1 MRTAGRAL
9 LAGVVVLASSLVSGC
24 GERAQVVD
32 YTSGKYQ
39 GKTDTRPWE
48 NDPGAARYTT
58 SKWTPGN
65 KTSWEEAIRVR
76 NQGQNEYGRVQ

>member
-1 MRTAGRAL
+1 MRTAGRLL
-9 LAGVVVLASSLVSGC
+9 LAGVVILATSLASGC

-48 NDPGAARYTT
+48 NGPGAALYTT
-58 SKWTPGN
+58 SKWTAGD

-76 NQGQNEYGRVQ
+76 NQGQNEYGRVD